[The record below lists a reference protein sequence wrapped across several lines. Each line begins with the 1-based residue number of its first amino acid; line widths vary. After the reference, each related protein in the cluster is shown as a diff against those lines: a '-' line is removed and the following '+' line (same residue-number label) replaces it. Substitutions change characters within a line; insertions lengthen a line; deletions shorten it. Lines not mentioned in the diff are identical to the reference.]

1 MKTIKIDLEYQ
12 CYPMW
17 IYNDKGELVD
27 NTIANE
33 LENDTLIIKALDD
46 IQKAYDNLFEDN
58 EMNFEYK
65 GFANEQEKE
74 QFLLLVNETVDSIKS
89 KLSNVYNVE
98 NKVNL

>member
-1 MKTIKIDLEYQ
+1 MKTIKIFLEYQ

-17 IYNDKGELVD
+17 IYDEKGELVD

-33 LENDTLIIKALDD
+33 LANETLIVKTLDE
-46 IQKAYDNLFEDN
+46 IQETYDNLFEDN

-65 GFANEQEKE
+65 GFAQEQERE
-74 QFLLLVNETVDSIKS
+74 QFLRLVSETVDSIKS
-89 KLSNVYNVE
+89 KLSDVYKVD